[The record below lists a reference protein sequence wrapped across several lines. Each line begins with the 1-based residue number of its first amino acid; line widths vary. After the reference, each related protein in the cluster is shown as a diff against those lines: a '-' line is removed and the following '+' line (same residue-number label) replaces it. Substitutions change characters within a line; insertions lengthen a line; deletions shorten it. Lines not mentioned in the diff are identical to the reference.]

1 MHWNLYALYK
11 ENIETFCDKL
21 CENLQKPFCSRD
33 CVSIDE
39 CVEMAGAL
47 WKTSNIIQV
56 SQGIILS
63 KVLAYVILEYARHRI
78 FWHAMVVTQ
87 VMQIKLQI

>member
-11 ENIETFCDKL
+11 ENIERFCDKL
-21 CENLQKPFCSRD
+21 FENLQKPFCSRD

-39 CVEMAGAL
+39 YVEMAGAL

-56 SQGIILS
+56 SQGSILS
-63 KVLAYVILEYARHRI
+63 K
-78 FWHAMVVTQ
+78 FWLMWF
-87 VMQIKLQI
+87 

>member
-1 MHWNLYALYK
+1 MHWNLYALCK
-11 ENIETFCDKL
+11 KNIEPFCDKL
-21 CENLQKPFCSRD
+21 CENLQKPFGSRD

-56 SQGIILS
+56 SQGSILS
-63 KVLAYVILEYARHRI
+63 KILAYVILEYAMHRI

>member
-1 MHWNLYALYK
+1 MHWSLYALYK
-11 ENIETFCDKL
+11 ENIETFRDKL

-39 CVEMAGAL
+39 CVETAGAL
-47 WKTSNIIQV
+47 WKTSKIIQV
-56 SQGIILS
+56 SQGSILS
-63 KVLAYVILEYARHRI
+63 KILAYVILEYARHRI
-78 FWHAMVVTQ
+78 FWHTMVVTQ